1 MAQSGFNTMLVP
13 ILQRIL
19 PLMLHLPS
27 SSHQQRQWVAF
38 GHPAL
43 CSQILL
49 KMMLHSEEENHPGH
63 LTSCCLPGRRD
74 EHNRLVPE
82 IQSVSAGGGFVFRG
96 LVHAYAAHHCGFNI
110 QSIFFF
116 SWSNT
121 EIALKAELMFGIL
134 PIFCSRAADVPVPSY
149 FYDLKMSHFRHL
161 HVKKL
166 ILIFLKLNL

>member
-38 GHPAL
+38 GHPGL

-49 KMMLHSEEENHPGH
+49 KMMLRSEEENHPGH

-74 EHNRLVPE
+74 EHDRLVPE

-110 QSIFFF
+110 QSIFF
-116 SWSNT
+116 SP
-121 EIALKAELMFGIL
+121 G
-134 PIFCSRAADVPVPSY
+134 PIQR
-149 FYDLKMSHFRHL
+149 LL
-161 HVKKL
+161 W
-166 ILIFLKLNL
+166 KLNWCLEYFPYFALELRMCLFHHIFMTWKWATSDTCL